1 MLTLSTPALR
11 MKLPFL
17 FHFRAK
23 MGPLC
28 WPSVL
33 ARFPV
38 VKHQRGADLQ
48 HQHINSQR
56 SATTGGEAVKGS
68 WRWQQLKPQSYPTN
82 GCGKVIS
89 ALPQPPRKQLHFI
102 TWSNISDFRRNTIS
116 HHLLSIFWQSHRK
129 SLLLAV
135 CLHSV
140 QNTDKCVRMC
150 VSL

>member
-1 MLTLSTPALR
+1 MVTLSTPALR

-48 HQHINSQR
+48 HQHINSQKSE
-56 SATTGGEAVKGS
+56 SATAGGEAGKRS
-68 WRWQQLKPQSYPTN
+68 WRWQQLN
-82 GCGKVIS
+82 HKVTLQKTTAVQRSSVLFHNPLENSSIS
-89 ALPQPPRKQLHFI
+89 
-102 TWSNISDFRRNTIS
+102 
-116 HHLLSIFWQSHRK
+116 
-129 SLLLAV
+129 
-135 CLHSV
+135 
-140 QNTDKCVRMC
+140 
-150 VSL
+150 